1 MTATPVSAPTIT
13 SIAFDKS
20 AYNVGDLVTA
30 TITYVAGKSS
40 SAPAPSSVS
49 FTGTALD
56 SVTNQSGTLTVN
68 FVVDTTPVT
77 STDPSAVTVTD
88 SATHTWTK
96 ISDTGSVAKFTTTA

>member
-13 SIAFDKS
+13 SIAFDKT

-30 TITYVAGKSS
+30 TVTYVDGKSS
-40 SAPAPSSVS
+40 TAPAPSSVS

-68 FVVDTTPVT
+68 FTVDTTPVT

-88 SATHTWTK
+88 SGARTWAK
-96 ISDTGSVAKFTTTA
+96 ASDNGSVAKFTTTA